1 MITSMN
7 KSSIIDPQMV
17 RVEIWSDIVC
27 PWCYVGKRR
36 FERGLAT
43 LHAAGEFEIVYRAFQ
58 LNPSM
63 PKGEVRDHRDNLM
76 AKYGLSES
84 RAAAM
89 QEQMERTA
97 AAEGLEFHLVGG
109 VTGNT
114 FDAHVLVHLG
124 RVRGIQDAVVE
135 RLFRAHF
142 TEQRSIFDEDS
153 LAALAAD
160 AGLDAGEARATLAGK
175 QYADAVNADL
185 RDARGLG
192 ISAVPYYVIDR
203 RYAISGAQPPELFA
217 EVLARA
223 RADARTAV
231 NRR

>member
-1 MITSMN
+1 LIA
-7 KSSIIDPQMV
+7 I
-17 RVEIWSDIVC
+17 EIWSDIVC
-27 PWCYVGKRR
+27 PWCYIGKRR

-43 LHAAGEFEIVYRAFQ
+43 LDDPGHFEVVHRAFQ

-114 FDAHVLVHLG
+114 FDAHVLVNLG
-124 RVRGIQDAVVE
+124 RVRGIQDAVIE

-142 TEQRSIFDEDS
+142 TEQRSIFDVDS
-153 LAALAAD
+153 LVGLAAD
-160 AGLDAGEARATLAGK
+160 AGLDAGEARAALAGTE
-175 QYADAVNADL
+175 YAAAVNADL

-192 ISAVPYYVIDR
+192 ISGVPYYVIDR
-203 RYAISGAQPPELFA
+203 RYAMSGAQPPELFA
-217 EVLARA
+217 EALTRA
-223 RADARTAV
+223 RADARMAP
-231 NRR
+231 R

>member
-1 MITSMN
+1 LI
-7 KSSIIDPQMV
+7 

-43 LHAAGEFEIVYRAFQ
+43 LEDAGDFEVIHRAFE

-63 PKGEVRDHRDNLM
+63 PRGEVRDHRDNLM

-84 RAAAM
+84 QATAK
-89 QEQMERTA
+89 QQQMERSA

-114 FDAHVLVHLG
+114 FDAHVLIHLG
-124 RVRGIQDAVVE
+124 RVRGIQDAVIE

-142 TEQRSIFDEDS
+142 TEQRSIFAVDS
-153 LAALAAD
+153 LVDLAAD
-160 AGLDAGEARATLAGK
+160 AGLGPGEARAALAGNE
-175 QYADAVNADL
+175 YADAVNADL
-185 RDARGLG
+185 RDARGLE
-192 ISAVPYYVIDR
+192 ISGVPYYVIDR

-217 EVLARA
+217 EALTRA
-223 RADARTAV
+223 RADARMAGD
-231 NRR
+231 RR

>member
-1 MITSMN
+1 LLTI
-7 KSSIIDPQMV
+7 
-17 RVEIWSDIVC
+17 EIWSDIVC
-27 PWCYVGKRR
+27 PWCYIGKRR

-43 LHAAGEFEIVYRAFQ
+43 LDDPGDFEVIHRAFQ

-97 AAEGLEFHLVGG
+97 AAEGLEFHLAGG

-114 FDAHVLVHLG
+114 FDAHRVVHLG
-124 RVRGIQDAVVE
+124 RERGIQDAMIE

-142 TEQRSIFDEDS
+142 TEQRSIFDTDS
-153 LAALAAD
+153 LAALAAE
-160 AGLDAGEARATLAGK
+160 AGLDPEEARAVLAGDA
-175 QYADAVNADL
+175 YAESVNADL
-185 RDARGLG
+185 RDARGFG
-192 ISAVPYYVIDR
+192 ISGVPYYVLDR
-203 RYAISGAQPPELFA
+203 RFAISGAQPPELFA
-217 EVLARA
+217 GALARVQT
-223 RADARTAV
+223 DARTAGD
-231 NRR
+231 RR

>member
-1 MITSMN
+1 MIT
-7 KSSIIDPQMV
+7 IQ
-17 RVEIWSDIVC
+17 IWSDIVC
-27 PWCYVGKRR
+27 PWCYIGKRR

-43 LHAAGEFEIVYRAFQ
+43 LDNPGDFAIIHRAFQ

-63 PKGEVRDHRDNLM
+63 PKGEVRDHRENLM

-84 RAAAM
+84 RAADM
-89 QEQMERTA
+89 QQQMERTA

-124 RVRGIQDAVVE
+124 RVRAVQDAVIE

-142 TEQRSIFDEDS
+142 TEQRSIFDVD
-153 LAALAAD
+153 ALVGLGAD
-160 AGLDAGEARATLAGK
+160 AGLDAGEARAALAGNE
-175 QYADAVNADL
+175 YADAVNADL

-192 ISAVPYYVIDR
+192 ISGVPYYVIDR

-217 EVLARA
+217 EALARA
-223 RADARTAV
+223 RADARPAV
-231 NRR
+231 DRR